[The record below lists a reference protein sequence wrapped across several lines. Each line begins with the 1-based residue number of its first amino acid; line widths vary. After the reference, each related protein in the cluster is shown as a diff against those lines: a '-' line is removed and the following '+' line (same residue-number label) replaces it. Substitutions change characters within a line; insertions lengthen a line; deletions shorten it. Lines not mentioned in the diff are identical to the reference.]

1 VHQLRVKEV
10 RTTLV
15 TKAISLME
23 LGEAL
28 VKEPVGCHQAVCE
41 YRGWTTLEPWADKTV
56 WKWQQV
62 GLVPGKDAVG
72 VLLHGKQPISFG
84 VMYVTMY

>member
-1 VHQLRVKEV
+1 MTSGGMRLTGK
-10 RTTLV
+10 
-15 TKAISLME
+15 
-23 LGEAL
+23 
-28 VKEPVGCHQAVCE
+28 
-41 YRGWTTLEPWADKTV
+41 YRGWTTLEAWADESV
-56 WKWQQV
+56 RKWHQV